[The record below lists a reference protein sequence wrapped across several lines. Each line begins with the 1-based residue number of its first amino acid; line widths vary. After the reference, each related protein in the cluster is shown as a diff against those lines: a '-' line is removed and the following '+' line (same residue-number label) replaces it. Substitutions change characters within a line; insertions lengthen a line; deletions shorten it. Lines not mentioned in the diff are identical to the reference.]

1 MDTPKHLPAV
11 FAALLLLLMGL
22 LAGGAALR
30 ESITVDEVVPMPGY
44 SDARLIFLN
53 CIRDSKQLQP
63 TMDKMLAQYEAE
75 QAKRAAQLGHH

>member
-1 MDTPKHLPAV
+1 
-11 FAALLLLLMGL
+11 
-22 LAGGAALR
+22 
-30 ESITVDEVVPMPGY
+30 MPGY

-75 QAKRAAQLGHH
+75 QAKRAAQRGHH